1 MLLFTHNV
9 IGNHRCEPLAYQN
22 EILLKGTKII
32 GKEKTFG
39 GKYSKCSLIFP
50 LFLGKFIKKQYIC
63 GNHQSS

>member
-32 GKEKTFG
+32 GKEKLFG
-39 GKYSKCSLIFP
+39 ENI
-50 LFLGKFIKKQYIC
+50 
-63 GNHQSS
+63 QSDP